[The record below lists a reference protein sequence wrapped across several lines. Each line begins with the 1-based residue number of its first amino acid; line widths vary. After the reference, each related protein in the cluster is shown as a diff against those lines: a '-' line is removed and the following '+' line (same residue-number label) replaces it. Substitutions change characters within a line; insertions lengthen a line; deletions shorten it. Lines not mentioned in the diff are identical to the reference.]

1 MKYLYLIQ
9 GADWNTSP
17 INKFADYL
25 EAYPGLAIVRNV
37 SVNRDIIS
45 KFQAKQIW
53 KSEKWIA
60 IEATPECWEYLEQ
73 HGEVDYV
80 G

>member
-1 MKYLYLIQ
+1 MKYLDLIQ
-9 GADWNTSP
+9 GADWNASS
-17 INKFADYL
+17 INEFADYL
-25 EAYPGLAIVRNV
+25 ETYPSLAIVRNV
-37 SVNRDIIS
+37 HVNLDIIF

-53 KSEKWIA
+53 KSVKWIA